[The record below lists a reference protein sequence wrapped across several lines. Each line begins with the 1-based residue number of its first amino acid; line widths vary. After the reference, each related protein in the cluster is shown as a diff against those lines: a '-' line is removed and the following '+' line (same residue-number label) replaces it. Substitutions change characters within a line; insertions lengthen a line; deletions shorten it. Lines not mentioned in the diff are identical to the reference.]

1 MKYNTE
7 REHIVISEYG
17 RSVQEMITHLLT
29 IQDPAKRQLNAEL
42 VVETMAILN
51 SQHKGVED
59 YKQKFWDHLYEITDW
74 KIEIESPYGIPDRAE
89 REAKPDPLG
98 YPSNKIK
105 WNHLG
110 KNVEMLLEKAKTET
124 DEEKKKGYAQALG
137 NYMKIAYKNYHE
149 ENATDDAIKEEITS
163 MSKGELEYNANEFKK
178 WVDGTLAES
187 ESVVG
192 IRNHKMNKNYD
203 GPSAGRNFKNNFRN
217 NNNNGGSNNNNRYGN
232 KNFKYKK

>member
-1 MKYNTE
+1 MEYNTE
-7 REHIVISEYG
+7 RDQIVISEYG
-17 RSVQEMITHLLT
+17 RSVQEMINHLLT
-29 IQDPAKRQLNAEL
+29 IQDADKRQKNAEV

-59 YKQKFWDHLYEITDW
+59 YKQKFWDHLFEITDW
-74 KIEIESPYGIPDRAE
+74 KIDIESPYGVPDRAE
-89 REAKPDPLG
+89 REAKPDPLS

-110 KNVEMLLEKAKTET
+110 KNVELLLEKAKAET
-124 DEEKKKGYAQALG
+124 DVEKKNGYAQAIG

-149 ENATDDAIKEEITS
+149 ENASEDGVKEEINN
-163 MSKGELEYNANEFKK
+163 MSKGDLLYNANEFKK
-178 WVDGTLAES
+178 WVDGTLSES
-187 ESVVG
+187 EMVTG

-203 GPSAGRNFKNNFRN
+203 GPTSGRSNKGNFRN
-217 NNNNGGSNNNNRYGN
+217 NNNNSSGGNRYGN